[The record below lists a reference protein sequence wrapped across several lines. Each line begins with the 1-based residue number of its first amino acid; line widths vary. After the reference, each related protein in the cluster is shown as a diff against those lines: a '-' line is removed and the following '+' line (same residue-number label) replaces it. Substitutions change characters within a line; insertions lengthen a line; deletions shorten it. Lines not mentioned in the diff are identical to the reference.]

1 MLASYALLL
10 PLMTALTQAPPPAA
24 PPKPF
29 DCTAPQHRQFDFWVG
44 EWEVVPNS
52 AGATG
57 STGATGAT
65 SATGAPRQPAINII
79 QKAHDGC
86 VIIENWNDG
95 QGGTGQSFN
104 LYDRMTQRWRQ
115 TWVDNR
121 GGLHEYWGG
130 LKDGTMVYVGEV
142 SVGPAVRLAGKRT
155 MRVTFTPL
163 GPDRLRQ
170 FAEALN
176 SDGTWTINYDLIY
189 TRRAAT
195 K

>member
-1 MLASYALLL
+1 MLASIALLL
-10 PLMTALTQAPPPAA
+10 PLMTAPTQAPQPAPPA
-24 PPKPF
+24 PKPF
-29 DCTAPQHRQFDFWVG
+29 DCTAPEHRQFDFWVG
-44 EWEVVPNS
+44 EWDVVPNPETRS
-52 AGATG
+52 AN
-57 STGATGAT
+57 
-65 SATGAPRQPAINII
+65 APPPQPGRKPALNVI

-104 LYDRMTQRWRQ
+104 LYDRVTQRWRQ

-130 LKDGTMVYVGEV
+130 LKDGSMAYVGDV
-142 SVGPAVRLAGKRT
+142 SVGPAVRFAGKRT
-155 MRVTFTPL
+155 MRVTFMPL

-170 FAEALN
+170 FAESLN
-176 SDGTWTINYDLIY
+176 SDGTWIVNYDLIY
-189 TRRAAT
+189 TRRVKA